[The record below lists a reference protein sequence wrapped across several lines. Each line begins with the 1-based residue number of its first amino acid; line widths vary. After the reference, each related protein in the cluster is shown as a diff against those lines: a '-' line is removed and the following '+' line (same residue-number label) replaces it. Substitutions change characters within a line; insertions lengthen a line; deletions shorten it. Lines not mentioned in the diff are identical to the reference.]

1 MSEQQFPIFLRKDK
15 VEVGVF
21 SAQSEPNGSSH
32 DETLPNQEFFG
43 VAIDPYKDLEGVLCL
58 PPWQHLED
66 DPEASVIE
74 QLNIYMLEGL
84 DAKRRR
90 MEDIP

>member
-66 DPEASVIE
+66 DPEASVRE

>member
-1 MSEQQFPIFLRKDK
+1 MSEQQFPIFLRKDN

-21 SAQSEPNGSSH
+21 SAQSESNGSSH

-43 VAIDPYKDLEGVLCL
+43 VAIDPYKDLEGVLCH

-66 DPEASVIE
+66 DPEASVRE
-74 QLNIYMLEGL
+74 QLNIYTLEGL

-90 MEDIP
+90 MEEIP